1 MKLAEL
7 GLFYTSLLRCSDN
20 PVHLNVLLK
29 STALLEAV
37 QTDLAVEVGV
47 LPGPAAIHPSGTG
60 RHLPRQVLLA
70 LNSFRQ
76 IVQANMMSLCI
87 WLACTFSFILNVFFL
102 QWSQLACTLCG
113 PSETG
118 WSSSICYRFCSD
130 GLGANDLPHL
140 HLLFHLHHPFLH
152 HSVYPP
158 EKVQI
163 SVQINN

>member
-70 LNSFRQ
+70 LKFLPADSAGEHD
-76 IVQANMMSLCI
+76 VTVH
-87 WLACTFSFILNVFFL
+87 LARMHL
-102 QWSQLACTLCG
+102 Q
-113 PSETG
+113 
-118 WSSSICYRFCSD
+118 
-130 GLGANDLPHL
+130 L
-140 HLLFHLHHPFLH
+140 HLECFFHNC
-152 HSVYPP
+152 HS
-158 EKVQI
+158 
-163 SVQINN
+163 

>member
-7 GLFYTSLLRCSDN
+7 GLLYTSLLRCSDN

-29 STALLEAV
+29 STALLEAL

-87 WLACTFSFILNVFFL
+87 WLACTFSFILILNVFFSTMITASL
-102 QWSQLACTLCG
+102 YLVWSLRDRL
-113 PSETG
+113 
-118 WSSSICYRFCSD
+118 
-130 GLGANDLPHL
+130 
-140 HLLFHLHHPFLH
+140 
-152 HSVYPP
+152 
-158 EKVQI
+158 VQ
-163 SVQINN
+163 